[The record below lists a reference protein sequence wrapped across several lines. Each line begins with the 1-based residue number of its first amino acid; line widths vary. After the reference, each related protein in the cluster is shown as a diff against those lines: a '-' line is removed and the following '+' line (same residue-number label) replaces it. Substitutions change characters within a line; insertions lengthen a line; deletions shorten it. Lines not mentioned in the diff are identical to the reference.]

1 MLDQINLKKSVLK
14 TWVMDIEFAHLE
26 TLHIEIADSHFQDPC
41 FEDFEGGD
49 ELKNWHKNSEK
60 HYNNNGSKYT
70 QES

>member
-1 MLDQINLKKSVLK
+1 
-14 TWVMDIEFAHLE
+14 MDIEFAHLE